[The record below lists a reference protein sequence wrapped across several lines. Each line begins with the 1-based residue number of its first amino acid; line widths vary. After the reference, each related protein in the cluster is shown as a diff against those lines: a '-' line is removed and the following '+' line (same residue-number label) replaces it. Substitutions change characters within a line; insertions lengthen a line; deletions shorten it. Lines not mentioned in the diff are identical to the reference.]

1 MDLGL
6 TGKVILCTGAAGGI
20 GSSTA
25 DLFAREGAQVVCV
38 DRDADRLHQLVEELP
53 GEGHLALA
61 ADLGAPDAA
70 GQVIADAVRHA
81 GRIDVLAHL
90 AAVLRSIEIDD
101 VTPEQWREHLAV
113 NVEATFFLARGAATA
128 MKRDGAG
135 GRIIVVTS
143 GAWLTGGMPTRAPYA
158 ATKGAV
164 TSMLRSFAKV
174 YGPFGITVN
183 AVAPGLID
191 TAMMRDGLSPR
202 QRAAMEAATPLG
214 RFGRPEEVAAT
225 VVFLASSAASF
236 VSGATLNVS
245 GAYTLY

>member
-1 MDLGL
+1 M
-6 TGKVILCTGAAGGI
+6 
-20 GSSTA
+20 
-25 DLFAREGAQVVCV
+25 CV
-38 DRDADRLHQLVEELP
+38 DRDAERVGLVVEGLP
-53 GEGHLALA
+53 GEGHLALP
-61 ADLGAPDAA
+61 ADLSEPDAA
-70 GQVIADAVRHA
+70 DRVLADALRHA

-90 AAVLRSIEIDD
+90 AAVMRSIEIDD

-128 MKRDGAG
+128 MKRLGAG
-135 GRIIVVTS
+135 GRIVVVTS

-158 ATKGAV
+158 ATKGAA
-164 TSMLRSFAKV
+164 TSLIRNFAKA
-174 YGPFGITVN
+174 YGPYGITVN

-191 TAMMRDGLSPR
+191 TAMMRDGLSAQ

-214 RFGRPEEVAAT
+214 RFGQPEEVAAG

-236 VSGATLNVS
+236 ISGATLNVS

>member
-1 MDLGL
+1 
-6 TGKVILCTGAAGGI
+6 
-20 GSSTA
+20 
-25 DLFAREGAQVVCV
+25 
-38 DRDADRLHQLVEELP
+38 
-53 GEGHLALA
+53 
-61 ADLGAPDAA
+61 
-70 GQVIADAVRHA
+70 VRHA
-81 GRIDVLAHL
+81 GRIDVLVHL
-90 AAVLRSIEIDD
+90 AAVMRSIEIDD

-113 NVEATFFLARGAATA
+113 NVEATFFLARAAATE
-128 MKRDGAG
+128 MKRHGAG
-135 GRIIVVTS
+135 GRIVVVTS

-164 TSMLRSFAKV
+164 TSMLRNFAKV

-191 TAMMRDGLSPR
+191 TAMMRDGLSAQ
-202 QRAAMEAATPLG
+202 QRASMEAATPLG

>member
-1 MDLGL
+1 M
-6 TGKVILCTGAAGGI
+6 
-20 GSSTA
+20 
-25 DLFAREGAQVVCV
+25 VCV
-38 DRDADRLHQLVEELP
+38 DRDSERLRQVVEGLP
-53 GEGHLALA
+53 GEGHLALP
-61 ADLGAPDAA
+61 ADLGVPGVAE
-70 GQVIADAVRHA
+70 QVVADAISSA

-90 AAVLRSIEIDD
+90 AAVMRSVEIAD
-101 VTPEQWREHLAV
+101 VTPELWREHLAV
-113 NVEATFFLARGAATA
+113 NVEATFFLARAVAEE
-128 MKRDGAG
+128 MKRRGDG

-164 TSMLRSFAKV
+164 TSMLRNFAKV
-174 YGPFGITVN
+174 YGPFAITVN
-183 AVAPGLID
+183 AVAPGLVD
-191 TAMMRDGLSPR
+191 TAMMRDGLSAQ

-214 RFGRPEEVAAT
+214 RFGEPEEVAAV